1 MLIPN
6 GGEGMAK
13 RYQHRIAVRAEIC
26 FNIILDTRNPSSDQ
40 LAQAVP
46 EILKAAADSDGG
58 FKLSVLPD
66 GSAYP
71 DWNSVDPE
79 LEPEHILDPSAIR
92 TLDCVEIE
100 SVQ

>member
-1 MLIPN
+1 
-6 GGEGMAK
+6 MAK

-58 FKLSVLPD
+58 FKLSLLPE

-79 LEPEHILDPSAIR
+79 LDPGHILDPSAIK
-92 TLDCVEIE
+92 TLDCIEID

>member
-1 MLIPN
+1 M
-6 GGEGMAK
+6 GVRGMAK

-26 FNIILDTRNPSSDQ
+26 FNIVLDARNPNSDQ
-40 LAQAVP
+40 LAQAVT

-58 FKLSVLPD
+58 FKLSLLPE
-66 GSAYP
+66 GSTYP

-79 LEPEHILDPSAIR
+79 LEPGHILDPSAIKS
-92 TLDCVEIE
+92 LDCVEID